1 MNVADWF
8 IVGAIVL
15 SAVVAA
21 SQGFFYEV
29 ISLAGTVL
37 GYLVA
42 SWRYKQVS
50 DWLAPHVTSTWVA
63 DIAGFLIIFVA
74 VLILA
79 GLVAKV
85 ARWVMKEA
93 GLSFFDR
100 TLGAV
105 FGVLRGGLM
114 VAVVSLVM
122 TSFTPSSRLLTG
134 SELAPYFLVVGRAAI
149 WLAPSDLRG
158 RFYQGLNML
167 RNSHPDQEA
176 GGRPTAR

>member
-1 MNVADWF
+1 MNVADWV

-21 SQGFFYEV
+21 SQGFFFEV
-29 ISLAGTVL
+29 VSLAGTVV

-50 DWLAPHVTSTWVA
+50 AWLAPHVTSTWVA
-63 DIAGFLIIFVA
+63 DIAGFLIIFIA
-74 VLILA
+74 VVILA

-85 ARWVMKEA
+85 ARWIVKEV
-93 GLSFFDR
+93 GLSWFDR

-105 FGVLRGGLM
+105 FGVLRGGLV

-149 WLAPSDLRG
+149 WLAPSELRA
-158 RFYQGLNML
+158 RFYQGLDL
-167 RNSHPDQEA
+167 LHHSKPDQESRD
-176 GGRPTAR
+176 RPAAR

>member
-21 SQGFFYEV
+21 SQGFFFEV

-37 GYLVA
+37 AYLVA

-50 DWLAPHVTSTWVA
+50 DWLAPHVTSIWVA
-63 DIAGFLIIFVA
+63 DIAGFLIIFVG
-74 VLILA
+74 VVILA
-79 GLVAKV
+79 GLVAKI
-85 ARWVMKEA
+85 ARWVVNEA

-100 TLGAV
+100 TLGAL
-105 FGVLRGGLM
+105 FGVLRGGLV

-149 WLAPSDLRG
+149 WLAPSELRG
-158 RFYQGLNML
+158 RFYQGLDLL
-167 RNSHPDQEA
+167 RHRSSDQES
-176 GGRPTAR
+176 RDRSPAR